1 MTTKRIM
8 AGFLVVGIGAL
19 PTVAAGQ
26 LPVPAPVESAP
37 VAREVLEIVR
47 TDFDPRELAS
57 GLDEARSRP
66 EAPGQQLF
74 VSRCALCHDPLGQP
88 GGLAL
93 GPWLDADL
101 VSTRG
106 EPAVRTAILDGSANM
121 PGFRHQFDAA
131 QVDRIIAYLK
141 TVPSDVPAQ
150 VPTAD
155 KTNPAAW
162 GTTAEPTILLAGTT
176 RTASGQPLHGVAV
189 SARAVDSNFTTT
201 VYSDEQGEYFFPA
214 LHEGRYRVWAQA
226 TGYRTER
233 VEALPDTRA
242 DQAFTLRPIGDV
254 TPQLRGPEWLAA
266 LPEET
271 FEDRRLKEIFRVQC
285 SECHQAGIPLQNR
298 FDEQGWLAVIAA
310 MEKAGYN
317 GLNARSSRPPAAMR
331 HHRAELAKYLARMR
345 GPGPSPMKLEPM
357 LPRPTGDA
365 ARVVIT
371 EYDVPPADTGRE
383 LVLWNGEDWSE
394 GTPSGQHGG
403 RSGLHDV
410 AIDQDG
416 NAWITTWGSVTQSL
430 RTLVKLDPA
439 TGMLRSYNVVRKSP
453 SDSVYTHGI
462 YVDQQGILWFNL
474 SGILGRVD
482 PETDEITTFTPP
494 AGMRVNGTLDVDPF
508 GKVWAGSP
516 QGVLRFDP
524 EQRTFQYFQNP
535 TPTGGTYGVTGD
547 ALGNGWWGRWTRD
560 VVGHADTKTGKTSE
574 IPMLPPDAPAPE
586 SFMTDADRQFYYNQG
601 ARRFMGGGPYTP
613 GAQAPRRMGADKNG
627 DVIWVGNWW
636 GGNLAAIDIRTLE
649 PTYHQL
655 PFKGMHPYSAVV
667 NNEHMVY
674 TNVSSDDSVAK
685 FDPIRSEWTIYPLP
699 SRGSEVRH
707 IAVDG
712 RTGDVWVPYASTS
725 RIARLQ
731 FRTAEQL
738 QALRADQ

>member
-1 MTTKRIM
+1 M
-8 AGFLVVGIGAL
+8 
-19 PTVAAGQ
+19 
-26 LPVPAPVESAP
+26 
-37 VAREVLEIVR
+37 
-47 TDFDPRELAS
+47 
-57 GLDEARSRP
+57 
-66 EAPGQQLF
+66 
-74 VSRCALCHDPLGQP
+74 SRCALCHDPVGQP
-88 GGLAL
+88 GRRAL
-93 GPWLDADL
+93 GPWLDAEL
-101 VSTRG
+101 VTRKG
-106 EPAVRTAILDGSANM
+106 EAAVRTHILNGSAAM
-121 PGFRHQFDAA
+121 PGFQHQFETSDID
-131 QVDRIIAYLK
+131 QIIAYLK
-141 TVPSDVPAQ
+141 TVPPDAG
-150 VPTAD
+150 PTA
-155 KTNPAAW
+155 PAA
-162 GTTAEPTILLAGTT
+162 TTTSAAARRPPSGPGLLLAGTT
-176 RTASGQPLHGVAV
+176 RLAGGEPLGGVTV
-189 SARAVDSNFTTT
+189 SARAVESSFTTT
-201 VYSDEQGEYFFPA
+201 VYTDEKGEYVFPA
-214 LHEGRYRVWAQA
+214 LQWGTYRVWAQA
-226 TGYRTER
+226 TGYAT
-233 VEALPDTRA
+233 ARA
-242 DQAFTLRPIGDV
+242 DARLEGEGPTRQAFTLEAIDDP

-271 FEDRRLKEIFRVQC
+271 FEDRRMKEIFRVQC

-298 FDEQGWLAVIAA
+298 FDEQGWLAIISA

-317 GLNARSSRPPAAMR
+317 GLNAASNRPPVAMR
-331 HHRAELAKYLARMR
+331 YHKAELAKYLAKMR
-345 GPGPSPMKLEPM
+345 GPGSSPMKLEPM

-365 ARVVIT
+365 ARVVVT

-410 AIDQDG
+410 AIDLDG
-416 NAWITTWGSVTQSL
+416 NAWITTWGSVTKSL
-430 RTLVKLDPA
+430 RTLVKLDPE
-439 TGMLRSYNVVRKSP
+439 TGALRSYNVKRKSP
-453 SDSVYTHGI
+453 RDSVYTHGI

-482 PETDEITTFTPP
+482 PETDTITTFTSP

-524 EQRTFQYFQNP
+524 EKRTFQYFQNP

-560 VVGHADTKTGKTSE
+560 VVGYADAKTGKTYE
-574 IPMLPPDAPAPE
+574 IPMMPPDAPKPE
-586 SFMTDADRQFYYNQG
+586 SFMTDADREFYYNQG
-601 ARRFMGGGPYTP
+601 ARRFMGGRPYTP

-636 GGNLAAIDIRTLE
+636 GGNLAAIDIRTRKA
-649 PTYHQL
+649 TYHPL

-667 NNEHMVY
+667 NDEHMVY

-685 FDPIRSEWTIYPLP
+685 FDPATSEWTIYPLP

-707 IAVDG
+707 IAVDA
-712 RTGDVWVPYASTS
+712 RTGDIWVPYATTS

-731 FRTAEQL
+731 FRTADEL
-738 QALRADQ
+738 QAQRAASMPTATQAAR